1 MKKRIATLKRIV
13 SLLLSG
19 MLVLSLSSCKG
30 TPTDREEPFYYETVY
45 CTDVQATTEIAVVD
59 GKLYC
64 KWLDVQ
70 YDENGIRYETERIDV
85 IENIAESLEW
95 KRVSIQCEVEMDM
108 PFSSKAHIYPSRG
121 SEMVISYF
129 DKVYTYPL
137 YEEIGRFAVL
147 TDEHNNFYLLDTET
161 GTQIDLQLNLEDWR
175 SFATDNTNYFAI
187 LSAFADGECKH
198 QIRIYTLSQN

>member
-13 SLLLSG
+13 SVLLSG

-30 TPTDREEPFYYETVY
+30 TPADREEPFYYETVY

-70 YDENGIRYETERIDV
+70 YDENGIRYDTERIDV
-85 IENIAESLEW
+85 IENIAESREW
-95 KRVSIQCEVEMDM
+95 KRVSIQCEAEMDM
-108 PFSSKAHIYPSRG
+108 PFSSKAHIYPSREA
-121 SEMVISYF
+121 EMVISYF

-147 TDEHNNFYLLDTET
+147 TDEHNDFYLLDTET

>member
-1 MKKRIATLKRIV
+1 MKKIATLERIV
-13 SLLLSG
+13 SVLLSG

-30 TPTDREEPFYYETVY
+30 TPIDREEPFYYETVY

-85 IENIAESLEW
+85 IENIAESREW
-95 KRVSIQCEVEMDM
+95 KRVSIQCE
-108 PFSSKAHIYPSRG
+108 A
-121 SEMVISYF
+121 EMVISYF

-161 GTQIDLQLNLEDWR
+161 GSQIDLQLNLEDWR